1 MKIKKI
7 FKNLDKN
14 FSSINFNNLQFN
26 SRKCKKY
33 DIFFAIKGLKQ
44 NGNNYIKDAIARG
57 AKTIISNQ
65 KFEGFKDGVLFLHS
79 ENPRKLLS
87 DCASKIYSKK
97 PRNLIAVTGTNGK
110 SSIANFFFQILKLNN
125 IKVASIGT
133 LGVNTTIKNIKTENT
148 TLDPLTVNKI
158 LNQLKLKKI
167 ENVILEASSHGL
179 KQNRLDG
186 IKFNVGIFTNLSRDH
201 LDYHKT
207 FNDYFNSKLI
217 LFNKLMK
224 KNSKIIYDEEINE
237 SKKLKKIS
245 DKNNLKKITIGK
257 KKSKLKILENKILK
271 NYQIVKFNYKNK
283 NYFFKTKLIGKIQIK
298 NLIMAI
304 LACNESNLAINKII
318 KVIEKIKP
326 VQGRLEKIGNLFDK
340 SIVILDFAHTP
351 EALKSCL
358 LSVREHFKF
367 SKISIVFGCGGERD
381 RPKRKIMG
389 KIANDYCDKIY
400 LTDDNPRKENPKKI
414 RSQIKVNIEKK
425 KLIEISSR
433 KKAISKSIKD
443 LDPGDVLLVAGKG
456 HENYQEYFKKKKF
469 SDKKCILEEIRK
481 KNKSLSKDWKLNIIK
496 KKIKKI
502 NFKKISKI
510 NNISINSK
518 KIKKNDMFF
527 AVKGKKFD
535 GNRFANEA
543 IKKGAALSIVDK
555 NINKDLKNKYK
566 VENSLKVLTEYS
578 KLIRK
583 ISNLNVIAITGSS
596 GKTSLKDLMG
606 QTLNKISSTN
616 YSKNSFNNKFGVPL
630 SLSNIKINNHHGVYE
645 IGMNKFGEINKLS
658 KLVMPDVGVITNISY
673 AHIKNFKNLNQ
684 IALAKSEIINNINKK
699 GTLVLNKDDKYY
711 DLFKKKALLKN
722 LKVISFSTKK
732 IADIKLSN
740 LVKKKSEYII
750 YIKIYNKLKKFIIK
764 KKLKPYIKN
773 ILATIAVISINYD
786 VEILNKKIFYDFTI
800 PKGRGNIFKVKIN
813 NKIINIIDESYNS
826 NPLSLEFA
834 ISKINEMKMNP
845 KNKKILLGDML
856 ELGSYSKKLHRDVAK
871 ILNKSSI
878 SKVYVYGN
886 YIKETFN
893 KIKTQK
899 KGRILK
905 NKMQLQNFINS
916 DLKNNDYLLVKGS
929 NATGLNNLISKIK
942 IGKINAL

>member
-1 MKIKKI
+1 
-7 FKNLDKN
+7 
-14 FSSINFNNLQFN
+14 
-26 SRKCKKY
+26 
-33 DIFFAIKGLKQ
+33 
-44 NGNNYIKDAIARG
+44 
-57 AKTIISNQ
+57 
-65 KFEGFKDGVLFLHS
+65 
-79 ENPRKLLS
+79 
-87 DCASKIYSKK
+87 
-97 PRNLIAVTGTNGK
+97 
-110 SSIANFFFQILKLNN
+110 
-125 IKVASIGT
+125 
-133 LGVNTTIKNIKTENT
+133 
-148 TLDPLTVNKI
+148 
-158 LNQLKLKKI
+158 
-167 ENVILEASSHGL
+167 
-179 KQNRLDG
+179 
-186 IKFNVGIFTNLSRDH
+186 
-201 LDYHKT
+201 
-207 FNDYFNSKLI
+207 
-217 LFNKLMK
+217 
-224 KNSKIIYDEEINE
+224 
-237 SKKLKKIS
+237 
-245 DKNNLKKITIGK
+245 
-257 KKSKLKILENKILK
+257 
-271 NYQIVKFNYKNK
+271 
-283 NYFFKTKLIGKIQIK
+283 
-298 NLIMAI
+298 
-304 LACNESNLAINKII
+304 
-318 KVIEKIKP
+318 
-326 VQGRLEKIGNLFDK
+326 
-340 SIVILDFAHTP
+340 
-351 EALKSCL
+351 
-358 LSVREHFKF
+358 
-367 SKISIVFGCGGERD
+367 
-381 RPKRKIMG
+381 
-389 KIANDYCDKIY
+389 
-400 LTDDNPRKENPKKI
+400 
-414 RSQIKVNIEKK
+414 
-425 KLIEISSR
+425 
-433 KKAISKSIKD
+433 
-443 LDPGDVLLVAGKG
+443 
-456 HENYQEYFKKKKF
+456 
-469 SDKKCILEEIRK
+469 
-481 KNKSLSKDWKLNIIK
+481 
-496 KKIKKI
+496 
-502 NFKKISKI
+502 
-510 NNISINSK
+510 
-518 KIKKNDMFF
+518 MFF

-645 IGMNKFGEINKLS
+645 IGMNKFGEINRLS
-658 KLVMPDVGVITNISY
+658 KLVMPDIGVITNISY